1 MSFRHSAAAS
11 RNRIKCPQ
19 TGQHDVNRESVHL
32 HPEILFEALDPPGS
46 PMPTP
51 ALLLVDDDRLALAT
65 MTEGL
70 RAMGYGVAAADSPAG
85 ALERAAAQA
94 FDLAILD
101 IRMPGLSGME
111 LAHLLERRHGL
122 HSLFLSAYGERDE
135 VVEAVRQGGLG
146 YLVKPVD
153 PARLMPAIETALAR
167 SRDLDGLALAKE
179 QLEHALADGRHTSVA
194 IGIVMAQRRLSES
207 AAFASLRDEAR
218 RQRRKLGEHCRDL
231 VAELQRSQHG

>member
-19 TGQHDVNRESVHL
+19 TGQHDVSRESVHL

-167 SRDLDGLALAKE
+167 ARDLDGLALAKE

>member
-1 MSFRHSAAAS
+1 
-11 RNRIKCPQ
+11 
-19 TGQHDVNRESVHL
+19 
-32 HPEILFEALDPPGS
+32 
-46 PMPTP
+46 MPHP

-65 MTEGL
+65 LTEGL
-70 RAMGYGVAAADSPAG
+70 RAMGYGVAAADSAAG
-85 ALERAAAQA
+85 ALQRAAAEA
-94 FDLAILD
+94 FDLALLD

-135 VVEAVRQGGLG
+135 VAEAVRQGGLG
-146 YLVKPVD
+146 YLVKPID

-167 SRDLDGLALAKE
+167 ARDLDGLLAAKG

-194 IGIVMAQRRLSES
+194 IGIVMAQRGLSES

-218 RQRRKLGEHCRDL
+218 RQRRKLSDHCNDL
-231 VAELQRSQHG
+231 VAALQRNRHE